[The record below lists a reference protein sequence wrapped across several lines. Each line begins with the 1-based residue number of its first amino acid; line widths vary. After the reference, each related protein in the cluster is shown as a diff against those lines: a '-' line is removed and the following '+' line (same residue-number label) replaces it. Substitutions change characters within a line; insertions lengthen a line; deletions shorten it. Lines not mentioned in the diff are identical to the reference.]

1 MKLHDTPIHV
11 YDYNMEEIFIDR
23 NGNRFEYILD
33 FLRDGVLICENDMNV
48 LTRILIEAVYF
59 KLFALIKI
67 IKKKISLLYS
77 NMGSNVNKD
86 IFRSIIS
93 TIEKRRK
100 KETGKLSK
108 LSGNALKYGEL
119 KCMNIKKKKKNC
131 VTFLNVENTVNELKK
146 GDNCVK
152 ENIKG
157 NTYKDGAYKNNEN
170 VEKANKGDN
179 HRNDNENCL
188 NLVLEKGKSQKI
200 LVDRV
205 EEGKKEKIYICK
217 EKNNKSN
224 VNCEE
229 NEKTNTNCMLL
240 NVHKQNKAVDYNI
253 TNNFINDVEKMNKD
267 AFIQKHLLIKKK
279 KKDNLISSECMN
291 LKNED
296 YKYVSFSEKNN
307 IFFYNLEPSHE
318 NEQVVGV
325 HSEMQNGVNRNN
337 TTGDVSGAHHQ
348 NDESHINKAN
358 QAQHK
363 NYSNYANSANYANY
377 ANYVNCGNYASI
389 PGEHNATYKY
399 NNYKY
404 NNVNNSRRD
413 ILVYSEID
421 DIEETS
427 PFPII
432 SNINLGEQIFSTTVD
447 F

>member
-1 MKLHDTPIHV
+1 MFSTYTFFPLVFVFP
-11 YDYNMEEIFIDR
+11 
-23 NGNRFEYILD
+23 GNRFEYILD

-67 IKKKISLLYS
+67 IKKKIGLLYS

-100 KETGKLSK
+100 KETCKLSK
-108 LSGNALKYGEL
+108 LSGNASKCSEL
-119 KCMNIKKKKKNC
+119 KCMNIKKKKKNY
-131 VTFLNVENTVNELKK
+131 VTFVNMENTTNGLKK
-146 GDNCVK
+146 GDHSVK

-157 NTYKDGAYKNNEN
+157 DTCKDGAYKNREN
-170 VEKANKGDN
+170 MEESNKGDN

-188 NLVLEKGKSQKI
+188 NLVPEKGKSKKI
-200 LVDRV
+200 SVDHV

-229 NEKTNTNCMLL
+229 NEKRKTNSMLL
-240 NVHKQNKAVDYNI
+240 NVHKQNKTVDYNI
-253 TNNFINDVEKMNKD
+253 KNSFINDIEKMNKD
-267 AFIQKHLLIKKK
+267 AFIQNSSLIKKK

-307 IFFYNLEPSHE
+307 IFFYNLESSHE
-318 NEQVVGV
+318 NEQVIGV
-325 HSEMQNGVNRNN
+325 HAEMQNGVNRNN
-337 TTGDVSGAHHQ
+337 TAGDASGAHHQ
-348 NDESHINKAN
+348 NDESHADKAN

-363 NYSNYANSANYANY
+363 NYTNYANSANYANY
-377 ANYVNCGNYASI
+377 ANCGNYASI
-389 PGEHNATYKY
+389 PSEHNATYKY